1 MSFTPNAG
9 TSPHTEWFNA
19 NILEPGQPGVFQV
32 ATEELST
39 RAAMLSNWTDER
51 WAYSYF
57 NGKVFGP
64 LRNTAARAFDDR
76 LLYNGFPGTI
86 THFRG
91 LSFDPSTL

>member
-1 MSFTPNAG
+1 MSFTSNAG

-19 NILEPGQPGVFQV
+19 SILEPGQPGVFQV
-32 ATEELST
+32 VTEELNLQ
-39 RAAMLSNWTDER
+39 AAILSDWTDAR
-51 WAYSYF
+51 WVYSYF

-64 LRNTAARAFDDR
+64 LRSTPARAFTDR
-76 LLYNGFPGTI
+76 QQYNGFPGTI